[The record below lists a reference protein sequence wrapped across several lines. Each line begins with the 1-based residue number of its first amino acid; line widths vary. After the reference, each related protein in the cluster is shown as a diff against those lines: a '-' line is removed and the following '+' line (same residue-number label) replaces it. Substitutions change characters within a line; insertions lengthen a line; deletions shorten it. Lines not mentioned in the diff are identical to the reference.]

1 MIYAV
6 LFTSRLCTHIGCSWH
21 RPPVCTSWHLDT
33 WCQKFRWLK
42 LTCVVTRK
50 SAICWLYTK
59 TNKSNS
65 VLIVEL
71 ITINNLA
78 CNQRRVTES
87 RPVSTQ
93 RNACNARSARNISV
107 THRNQAVAVTHRNQA
122 VASRVT
128 DLKIS
133 QFLLKNTGMQHK
145 SNSIVY
151 FQKIMM
157 TLWVEFNGF

>member
-1 MIYAV
+1 MIYAA

-93 RNACNARSARNISV
+93 RNACNARNARSARNIV
-107 THRNQAVAVTHRNQA
+107 QRTQRTQRKQRTKRTQGTQ
-122 VASRVT
+122 RT
-128 DLKIS
+128 RR
-133 QFLLKNTGMQHK
+133 T
-145 SNSIVY
+145 
-151 FQKIMM
+151 
-157 TLWVEFNGF
+157 